1 MIASN
6 VLAVALAVAGAA
18 AAPLAKRSSGQ
29 ATYYAAGL
37 GACGW
42 TNSGSD
48 FIVAMNAPEWAGG
61 NHCGQ
66 TVTITN
72 NKNGN
77 TQSAQVADLCPGC
90 SYGSLDMSTGLF
102 AALNNGNMDDGVFPI
117 SWSFGSGNAASN
129 NNQQQHHHHHHQQAT
144 SSTYTPE
151 ATYTKS
157 VEASATA
164 TPAQATYTPAAAPS
178 ATATA
183 SYAPQPASATN
194 TKSVVLTPLWWSEI
208 PEVNANCGV
217 KLDSASLPI
226 AISTSKLLAA
236 DKLNDACGKWV
247 QVKNNQNG
255 KEISVQVVGSFVGA
269 EGDIALTEAY
279 KRIAN
284 NYENPEN
291 IESITW
297 GFIDGQGM

>member
-1 MIASN
+1 MIAAN
-6 VLAVALAVAGAA
+6 VLALSLAVAGAA

-61 NHCGQ
+61 SHCGQ

-72 NKNGN
+72 NQNGN
-77 TQSAQVADLCPGC
+77 VQTAQVADLCPGC

-102 AALNNGNMDDGVFPI
+102 SALNNGNMDAGVFPI
-117 SWSFGSGNAASN
+117 SWTFGSGQAASN
-129 NNQQQHHHHHHQQAT
+129 NNQQQHQQQQQAAST
-144 SSTYTPE
+144 SSTYTP
-151 ATYTKS
+151 
-157 VEASATA
+157 
-164 TPAQATYTPAAAPS
+164 QATYTYSVQTSATPTPSSVTYSQPAAPTS
-178 ATATA
+178 TT
-183 SYAPQPASATN
+183 SYAPQPASSSNSKT
-194 TKSVVLTPLWWSEI
+194 VVSTPSWWAD
-208 PEVNANCGV
+208 VNNACGV
-217 KLDSASLPI
+217 DLAPASLPV
-226 AISTSKLLAA
+226 AISASSLLPA
-236 DKLNDACGKWV
+236 DKLANACGKWI

-255 KEISVQVVGSFVGA
+255 KQLSVQVVNYFNGA
-269 EGDIALTEAY
+269 EGDFAMGEAY
-279 KRIAN
+279 KRLAN
-284 NYENPEN
+284 NYEQPET

>member
-6 VLAVALAVAGAA
+6 VLAIALAAAGAA
-18 AAPLAKRSSGQ
+18 AAPIAKRSSGQ

-48 FIVAMNAPEWAGG
+48 FIVAMNAPEWNGG
-61 NHCGQ
+61 SHCGQ

-72 NKNGN
+72 TQNGN
-77 TQSAQVADLCPGC
+77 TQKAQVADLCPGC

-102 AALNNGNMDDGVFPI
+102 SALNDGDMDAGVFPI
-117 SWSFGSGNAASN
+117 SWSFGSGAAASS
-129 NNQQQHHHHHHQQAT
+129 NNQQQAT
-144 SSTYTPE
+144 SSSSTYTPE

-157 VEASATA
+157 HSASS
-164 TPAQATYTPAAAPS
+164 TPTPSSVSWSQSAPTS
-178 ATATA
+178 TT
-183 SYAPQPASATN
+183 SYAAQPSSTANSKT
-194 TKSVVLTPLWWSEI
+194 VVSTPEWWSNIE
-208 PEVNANCGV
+208 NACGFTP
-217 KLDSASLPI
+217 DSASLPI
-226 AISTSKLLAA
+226 AISGSSLLSA
-236 DKLNDACGKWV
+236 DKLSNACGRWV

-255 KEISVQVVGSFVGA
+255 KQLSVQVVNYWNGA
-269 EGDIALTEAY
+269 EGDVALGEAY
-279 KRIAN
+279 KRLAS
-284 NYENPEN
+284 NYENPEA